1 MCREFPKSQ
10 GPVFGALIL
19 IVALGTTEM
28 RRHPVSPA
36 LGTPWVTWPQRISEQ
51 AHEMGRVFVEGP
63 TVLRIPHVVWSYLRL
78 QSLCLPISEMAGKS
92 YRLVELR
99 RGRGEM
105 QRGRDLLAAGQARV
119 VPILLLTVVPRKAV
133 LTGSCRPVL
142 WQACCGQ
149 SF

>member
-1 MCREFPKSQ
+1 
-10 GPVFGALIL
+10 
-19 IVALGTTEM
+19 
-28 RRHPVSPA
+28 
-36 LGTPWVTWPQRISEQ
+36 
-51 AHEMGRVFVEGP
+51 MGRVFVEGP